1 MLDYFYSILLLNNK
15 LLPYSSYLCLCWSP
29 NFTILTHN
37 NWYRRNILSP
47 QKILILGILFP
58 IRLWKSDS
66 FLNCESQSFFPE
78 LFPEFKIHTV
88 LNGDLCISCRNLLN
102 PHRKREF
109 WLNGFHSR
117 YLSMSDQ
124 DNIQHIAVI
133 MSVYG
138 LMTGLSTLID
148 RRRLWEEA

>member
-102 PHRKREF
+102 PHREF
-109 WLNGFHSR
+109 WVNAFPSHWVCWIR
-117 YLSMSDQ
+117 
-124 DNIQHIAVI
+124 IIAHCCHAFLCSNDRPV
-133 MSVYG
+133 
-138 LMTGLSTLID
+138 STLMD
-148 RRRLWEEA
+148 WHRLWEEA